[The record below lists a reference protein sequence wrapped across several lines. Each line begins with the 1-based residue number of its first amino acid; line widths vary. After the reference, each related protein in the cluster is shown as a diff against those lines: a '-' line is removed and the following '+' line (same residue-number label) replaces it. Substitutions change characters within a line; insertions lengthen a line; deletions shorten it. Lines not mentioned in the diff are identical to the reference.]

1 MDNLSDRHT
10 KEIEGGLGIFEKF
23 LTIWVLICMVIGIAL
38 GKAAPVAVH
47 AVGNFSL
54 AQVNIPVAILIWMMI
69 IPMLIRVDLGEIK
82 HVTRYWRGIWITI
95 GINWLVK
102 PFTMTFLGW
111 LFLRHIFSSYLPAN
125 QIDSYIA
132 GLIILSAAPCTAMV
146 FVWSYL
152 SDGEPHF
159 TLTQVALN
167 DVLMIILFAPIVGL
181 LLGVTNL
188 TVPWATLFWSV
199 IIFILIPFVIAQLI
213 RMMTL
218 KAGSESLNK
227 LLKQLHPLSLISL
240 LLMLVLLFAF
250 QGGQILSF
258 PIVVLLIAV
267 PILIQVY
274 FNAMLAY
281 GLNYISGETF
291 SVACPSA
298 LIGASNFFE
307 LAVATAI
314 SLYGFNSG
322 ATLATVVG
330 VLVEVPAML
339 SVVNILRKTKQKY
352 CGRMT

>member
-1 MDNLSDRHT
+1 MYRN
-10 KEIEGGLGIFEKF
+10 GF
-23 LTIWVLICMVIGIAL
+23 
-38 GKAAPVAVH
+38 
-47 AVGNFSL
+47 
-54 AQVNIPVAILIWMMI
+54 
-69 IPMLIRVDLGEIK
+69 
-82 HVTRYWRGIWITI
+82 
-95 GINWLVK
+95 
-102 PFTMTFLGW
+102 
-111 LFLRHIFSSYLPAN
+111 
-125 QIDSYIA
+125 
-132 GLIILSAAPCTAMV
+132 
-146 FVWSYL
+146 WSYL

-213 RMMTL
+213 RMITL
-218 KAGSESLNK
+218 KGAGSESLNK
-227 LLKQLHPLSLISL
+227 LLKQLHPFSLISL

-250 QGGQILSF
+250 QGGQILSS

-291 SVACPSA
+291 AVACPSA

-307 LAVATAI
+307 LAVATSI

-339 SVVNILRKTKQKY
+339 SVVSILRRTKQRY
-352 CGRMT
+352 CGLIT

>member
-1 MDNLSDRHT
+1 MENLSERRT
-10 KEIEGGLGIFEKF
+10 KEVEGGLGVFEKF

-38 GKAAPVAVH
+38 GKIAPVAVH

-82 HVTRYWRGIWITI
+82 HVTRHWRGIWITI

-111 LFLRHIFSSYLPAN
+111 LFLRHIFSSYLPAS

-213 RMMTL
+213 RMITL
-218 KAGSESLNK
+218 KGAGSEGLNK
-227 LLKQLHPLSLISL
+227 LLKQLHPFSLI
-240 LLMLVLLFAF
+240 
-250 QGGQILSF
+250 
-258 PIVVLLIAV
+258 
-267 PILIQVY
+267 Y
-274 FNAMLAY
+274 
-281 GLNYISGETF
+281 
-291 SVACPSA
+291 
-298 LIGASNFFE
+298 
-307 LAVATAI
+307 
-314 SLYGFNSG
+314 
-322 ATLATVVG
+322 
-330 VLVEVPAML
+330 
-339 SVVNILRKTKQKY
+339 
-352 CGRMT
+352 